1 MICSKCKK
9 QVQGH
14 KSICPHCNALFI
26 PEEDNKA
33 SNKMN
38 VNTSGS
44 NKIANGI
51 VALNQLTNNNNIY
64 LVGGAT
70 SGATNNNAPVSI
82 KKSSHKNDVKRNKFV
97 NYIDY
102 QEAKGNADFLEHKKE
117 YTKQMKINA
126 KKMNGKLFSVEKVRR
141 SPKIA
146 LGFLKSAGHA
156 QMKDVGSATTKRYAN
171 PLMIGGISKNGKLVK
186 VEFVHEASKKR
197 KGFSTGDIFYYMFII
212 TLWVLVIGLILNISG
227 VDYYFDQNGNKIGS
241 NTISNVS
248 DYDGYEGVSKS
259 GQDKNEVSNG
269 ETSIIY
275 DNQYFKMFTL
285 YSERDLNA
293 VIRSDSLKQKENC
306 STEIINIENQIINNY
321 GVVAVN
327 LCEMDVEFANELKN
341 VVAYVY
347 NNYPSARHYLTN
359 ITLANVEDTGSFIA
373 AFMPVFTFVTSDTAS
388 GYPVGSKSQILLNA
402 KYFLNTSKIENSAS
416 YGSQTGYFPPNATRS
431 STVAHEFGHYLSYV
445 ALLNYYNSG
454 KLNYVTTADASTLY
468 KVYDDFNSG
477 NFSRILLEEAYDE
490 YVKIYGS
497 GLNFLQFRQSISKY
511 AISKDST
518 GSYIY
523 DETIAEAFHDC
534 YLNGNNAKPASRM
547 IMKVLETKL

>member
-14 KSICPHCNALFI
+14 KSICPHCNSLFI
-26 PEEDNKA
+26 PEVENK
-33 SNKMN
+33 SN
-38 VNTSGS
+38 VNASSKRASGM
-44 NKIANGI
+44 A
-51 VALNQLTNNNNIY
+51 ALNQLTNNNNVF
-64 LVGGAT
+64 LVGGT
-70 SGATNNNAPVSI
+70 VQNESVNNAPISI
-82 KKSSHKNDVKRNKFV
+82 RKNTSRNDVKRNKFI

-102 QEAKGNADFLEHKKE
+102 QEAKGNAEFLEHKKE
-117 YTKQMKINA
+117 YSKQMKEQA
-126 KKMNGKLFSVEKVRR
+126 KKVNGKLFSVEKVKR

-156 QMKDVGSATTKRYAN
+156 QMKDVGSATTRGYAN

-186 VEFVHEASKKR
+186 VEFVHESNRKR

-227 VDYYFDQNGNKIGS
+227 VDYYFDQAGNKIGS
-241 NTISNVS
+241 NTISNAS
-248 DYDGYEGVSKS
+248 DYAEYEGVSKS
-259 GQDKNEVSNG
+259 GQDKDEVVDG
-269 ETSIIY
+269 QTSIIY

-285 YSERDLNA
+285 YSEQDLNA
-293 VIRSDSLKQKENC
+293 VIKSDSLKQKERC
-306 STEIINIENQIINNY
+306 SAEIINIENQIVNNY

-327 LCEMDVEFANELKN
+327 LCEMNVEFANELKN

-373 AFMPVFTFVTSDTAS
+373 AFMPIFTFVTSDTAS
-388 GYPVGSKSQILLNA
+388 GYPIGSKSQILLNA

-490 YVKIYGS
+490 YVKVYGS
-497 GLNFLQFRQSISKY
+497 GMNFLQFRQSISKY
-511 AISKDST
+511 AISKDSS

-547 IMKVLETKL
+547 IMKVLETKI